1 MFENVAFFIFTE
13 VRCGQA
19 AFKIIAN
26 PLAFLA
32 VFDVHVFDADMF
44 AIRLFQFAD
53 DVGQGEFGGTAEIA
67 FAQAELHRHV
77 RIGQTVCFRLQAFH
91 VARRFQAQRVEFG
104 SAGTL
109 NAVGGNQA
117 QYGNLFLQQVFVNR
131 AGSRGN
137 IVAFCQIGER
147 FLNRAVR
154 HVALDCAGQCRQ
166 FAKIALPFRADG
178 IGIA

>member
-1 MFENVAFFIFTE
+1 
-13 VRCGQA
+13 
-19 AFKIIAN
+19 
-26 PLAFLA
+26 
-32 VFDVHVFDADMF
+32 MF

-67 FAQAELHRHV
+67 FAQTELHRHV

-137 IVAFCQIGER
+137 IVAFCQVGER
-147 FLNRAVR
+147 FLDGAVR
-154 HVALDCAGQCRQ
+154 HVALNRAG
-166 FAKIALPFRADG
+166 
-178 IGIA
+178 